1 MKDATSKRFTT
12 TFVNEMLEDKWLN
25 TCHSCT
31 VRRFVTNLRKNHNNR
46 FSCQNKKWKTIIV
59 QKHHFLKRGENSKT
73 RHAAQPPP
81 KMEEDKHEEQ
91 MDTQED
97 DEDHDDDENDDHD
110 NGKGDDD
117 DDEIDVDYE
126 KVTKA
131 LDQHQFES
139 VPPVCKERGSGIT

>member
-1 MKDATSKRFTT
+1 
-12 TFVNEMLEDKWLN
+12 
-25 TCHSCT
+25 
-31 VRRFVTNLRKNHNNR
+31 
-46 FSCQNKKWKTIIV
+46 
-59 QKHHFLKRGENSKT
+59 
-73 RHAAQPPP
+73 
-81 KMEEDKHEEQ
+81 